1 MKGPPFLE
9 PGKDEISFI
18 NRCISARSSCRYSR
32 SILTDENKFIQAELH
47 VIAPDDKRLQHKEER
62 LSFYLPYRCSLTHT
76 ISATADSISM
86 ATGLRESIT
95 LDSNVPGASTCYHE
109 IGKSTIGKASQ
120 EGALL
125 AVRIVKE
132 TFPLVDGVL
141 GTLYMDAGS
150 INRHIITAAEGIPI
164 YLDSPEM
171 MDGSIHR
178 GKINGSAVLDDDR
191 RGSEEGSYTIFST
204 IESWP
209 DHAMG
214 YERHLRALLSNP
226 STNRHEIELGD
237 VDAIAGELK
246 GRFPY
251 QVTADNSGVYP
262 KNSPDRIRQLGVADC
277 KDYVTLFIDSLSARG
292 IYSTAVITSLKREPP
307 RSLVVP
313 DPRWSNHVVAYV
325 PALGVYFDLAA
336 EGNARV
342 SQTSAVY
349 GKLGFRTDTGDPVI
363 VR

>member
-1 MKGPPFLE
+1 MLVVRLVKV
-9 PGKDEISFI
+9 
-18 NRCISARSSCRYSR
+18 
-32 SILTDENKFIQAELH
+32 TD
-47 VIAPDDKRLQHKEER
+47 
-62 LSFYLPYRCSLTHT
+62 
-76 ISATADSISM
+76 
-86 ATGLRESIT
+86 
-95 LDSNVPGASTCYHE
+95 
-109 IGKSTIGKASQ
+109 
-120 EGALL
+120 
-125 AVRIVKE
+125 
-132 TFPLVDGVL
+132 PLVDGVL

-262 KNSPDRIRQLGVADC
+262 QNSPDRIRQLGVADC
-277 KDYVTLFIDSLSARG
+277 KDYVTLFIDSLSAQG

-313 DPRWSNHVVAYV
+313 DPRWSNHVVAYI

-363 VR
+363 IR